1 MEKANERRQRFGRR
15 GATGDA
21 MASEMEMDD
30 DELCDMLDGLG
41 PDEGGGEEPAP
52 PEPSLPAHAEAPVPA
67 PESEPVSEP
76 APSPLLPPP
85 PPRRSLIDA
94 LAEART
100 KTPAVAAVLAEAAA
114 VLAGGDGDGGKE
126 DDESVASMLAKRRGL
141 DGKTVRARKEK
152 RARTALGGMV
162 GAEAGTATVAKGGSF
177 EYRDLR
183 FSKMNLRA
191 CPVEERLFRARFV
204 GAAVM
209 DIAELADD
217 PLAAGGR
224 QGECWVFGCLVKK
237 HSKNVSRDGRK
248 YAVWTISNMQT
259 GSDSDAAAR
268 AAKKVSKR
276 DEKARFTTI
285 RCLVFDSA
293 FDAHHTAVE
302 GAVFALRKPSIL
314 PPKQSQGEMEG
325 SKKRKGGGGGA
336 KSVRLERWS
345 GVCIKVSRKDD
356 VFFCGVC
363 KDFALCG
370 KEIRDRGECGEWYNV
385 QLGSMCAKHSAAR
398 LKALAGSMRM
408 DVGNQERPGFSKQD
422 TIGTI
427 VPANVTMAANFVNG
441 PLENLPQQEHGLSR
455 VKPSLREREAT
466 KKLNS
471 ITLTNRMK
479 RDVGPRSSGK
489 HVDPRDALRLAN
501 AKDKMR
507 AAARGPPVHRRQITA
522 TDRSVPVPKIE
533 SSSSREMKRR
543 QVSGTYQTAVD
554 ALVKLGFTLG
564 TSGSLIAPTDATAGM
579 LGYTIRTA
587 KFPSIVR
594 AVLQPASVDN
604 ASCPSGETAA
614 PVSREAPKVQS
625 SRPPTDRGAKI
636 SAGFAANEHRALR
649 LPAPRPKD
657 ALESILRSE
666 NEPTAIA
673 NGDNPAPPAS
683 SIVGERTRKE
693 VSTGRDGVPGEDLV
707 LSDYSDSE
715 ED

>member
-1 MEKANERRQRFGRR
+1 
-15 GATGDA
+15 

-41 PDEGGGEEPAP
+41 PGEDGHEEPAAP
-52 PEPSLPAHAEAPVPA
+52 EPAAPEPSFPAHAGAPVPA
-67 PESEPVSEP
+67 PESEPAPEP
-76 APSPLLPPP
+76 APSPLPPP
-85 PPRRSLIDA
+85 RPRRSLIDA

-114 VLAGGDGDGGKE
+114 VLAGGDVDVGDGKE
-126 DDESVASMLAKRRGL
+126 EDESVASMLAKRRGL

-162 GAEAGTATVAKGGSF
+162 GAEAGTAAVAKGRSF
-177 EYRDLR
+177 DYRDLR

-217 PLAAGGR
+217 PLAAGGK

-259 GSDSDAAAR
+259 GSEADAAAR

-293 FDAHHTAVE
+293 FDAHHKAVE
-302 GAVFALRKPSIL
+302 GAVFAMRKPSIL

-325 SKKRKGGGGGA
+325 SKKRKGGGGGGGA

-408 DVGNQERPGFSKQD
+408 DVGNQERPGFAKQD

-427 VPANVTMAANFVNG
+427 IPANVTIAANFVNG

-466 KKLNS
+466 KKLNN

-479 RDVGPRSSGK
+479 RDVGPRSSSK
-489 HVDPRDALRLAN
+489 HVDHLDALRRAN

-507 AAARGPPVHRRQITA
+507 AAARGPPVQRRQITA

-554 ALVKLGFTLG
+554 ALVKLGFTLD
-564 TSGSLIAPTDATAGM
+564 TTGSLIAPTDATAGM

-587 KFPSIVR
+587 KFPSIAR
-594 AVLQPASVDN
+594 AVLQPASSDN
-604 ASCPSGETAA
+604 ASYPSAETAV
-614 PVSREAPKVQS
+614 PVPREAPKVQS
-625 SRPPTDRGAKI
+625 TRPPTDRGAKI

-666 NEPTAIA
+666 AENELTAIA
-673 NGDNPAPPAS
+673 KGGNPAPPAS
-683 SIVGERTRKE
+683 IIVGEQTRKGIS
-693 VSTGRDGVPGEDLV
+693 VGRDGISGEDLV